1 MISGESVIVRTF
13 TDGEADP
20 FGVSEQLATDEE
32 VSNVLIQPGATA
44 DVVGTNRPEGVMV
57 KYTLHFPKTYNVKL
71 QGAHVCV
78 RGEWLEVV
86 GNPAWYTPENCPT
99 EWNYPVEVS
108 AING

>member
-1 MISGESVIVRTF
+1 MISGESVTVRTF
-13 TDGEADP
+13 AGGEADP
-20 FGVSEQLATDEE
+20 FGDVAQVETDMTVE
-32 VSNVLIQPGATA
+32 NVLIQPGATS

-57 KYTLHFPKTYNVKL
+57 KYTLHFPKAYNVKL
-71 QGAHVCV
+71 KGAHVCV

-86 GNPAWYTPENCPT
+86 GDPAWYTPENCPT